1 MDLPL
6 SKEALKDRKQ
16 RENLKA
22 NPEKCAIHL
31 QAEREGDHAHQK
43 EDRKVLYEVKD
54 VVIN

>member
-31 QAEREGDHAHQK
+31 QAEREEDHAHQK